1 MLDPDLFLLYINY
14 LGAVLER
21 FEVTGLYITV
31 EQLRSC
37 LQLDANCIKK

>member
-1 MLDPDLFLLYINY
+1 MLDPDLFLLYINH